1 MFSRAQAAQARKA
14 FWTAFGQYLR
24 PVPGAAGRVNWI
36 NYKTG
41 FKGLNFKM
49 DVDKR
54 HATIG
59 IVLSQKDPDLRELF
73 YEQLEELRAVLHA
86 ELGEEW
92 TWEREAVDDQ
102 YRPISR
108 VYTTLPDVS
117 IFREADWPRIITF
130 LRERLVALDEFWS
143 SARYH
148 FEAFKE
154 F

>member
-1 MFSRAQAAQARKA
+1 MSIFGSRFGGKA
-14 FWTAFGQYLR
+14 EALKYDW
-24 PVPGAAGRVNWI
+24 
-36 NYKTG
+36 KT
-41 FKGLNFKM
+41 LDN
-49 DVDKR
+49 
-54 HATIG
+54 
-59 IVLSQKDPDLRELF
+59 L
-73 YEQLEELRAVLHA
+73 EQLEELRAVLHA